1 MTLLELRAILEEQG
15 RSMVWLAR
23 QLGYTRAYIYND
35 VIKKQNEKEI
45 GRIKDVLGIKNTE
58 IKGDI

>member
-1 MTLLELRAILEEQG
+1 MTLLELREILNEQG

-23 QLGYTRAYIYND
+23 KLGYTRAYIYND
-35 VIKKQNEKEI
+35 VIGKQNKKEI
-45 GRIKDVLGIKNTE
+45 GRIKGVLGIKNTE